1 MLTPAKLSKYVSIS
15 SLYSFPS
22 YRMIPRGASGKES
35 AGTGDTG
42 VTVLI
47 PGLERSPGVE
57 NGNSLQYS
65 SLENSTGR
73 EAWRATVLGQKDPLE

>member
-1 MLTPAKLSKYVSIS
+1 
-15 SLYSFPS
+15 
-22 YRMIPRGASGKES
+22 MIPRGASGKES

-73 EAWRATVLGQKDPLE
+73 EAWRATVLGQKESDTTAGTCTLCTSLLMVNRLASH